1 LSKQRKF
8 AEALTTYEQ
17 VKNPAGKDF
26 SVLTLLHAGQA
37 AGELKQWEKSRQWL
51 TKCVAQFPDSSYLP
65 EALCEQARA
74 GQNLGQLD
82 EALALYQKVIA
93 STGRE
98 AAARSQ
104 FGIGQIQFQQKKYV
118 EAKKSFFK
126 VAYGYSYPRWQAE
139 ATYQSGRCFEAL
151 GMKEEAIKQYRE
163 LLEKYPQSD
172 LSSRAK
178 QRIEELQ
185 K

>member
-1 LSKQRKF
+1 M
-8 AEALTTYEQ
+8 
-17 VKNPAGKDF
+17 
-26 SVLTLLHAGQA
+26 
-37 AGELKQWEKSRQWL
+37 
-51 TKCVAQFPDSSYLP
+51 
-65 EALCEQARA
+65 
-74 GQNLGQLD
+74 
-82 EALALYQKVIA
+82 IA
-93 STGRE
+93 DTDGE

-104 FGIGQIQFQQKKYV
+104 FAIGQIQFQQKKYV

-126 VAYGYSYPRWQAE
+126 VAYGYSYPRWQAQ

-151 GMKEEAIKQYRE
+151 GMKEEAINQYRE

-172 LSSRAK
+172 QSPQAK